1 MASLQKKGDSFYCQF
16 LHLGKRHTFTVG
28 VVSPEEAEAKARQV
42 EYLLMRLKQRL
53 TTLPHG
59 CDIVT
64 YVQQDGKPSEAIPT
78 LPEARRQVVTLGHLR
93 DRYLAAIGNGAV
105 EANTLYTIN
114 IHFAHLTTAL
124 ADGLPVGEIDRDK
137 LQGYVN
143 GRAKKVGTATIRK
156 ELATLRAAWNWGEG
170 SKLTQGRFP
179 NADIRFPKTNEK
191 PPFMTLEE
199 IGRRIK
205 AGEKAAEM
213 YECLYLLL
221 PETEDVLATIKA
233 NATHAFVHPLAVFAA
248 HTGARRS
255 EIIRV
260 KVEDVDFAGKSVV
273 IHEKKRSKAK
283 RTHRRVPLTPTLEA
297 VLREWLAIHPGGPW
311 LFCHAGEVA
320 RSKKRSKTTG
330 HQSEGK
336 RKSSLKGRMST
347 VCKRGAVAAAPL
359 SPKESYDH
367 MKRALRGTKWEVLRG
382 LHIFRHSF
390 CSNLAMKGVDQR
402 MIDEF
407 VGHQSPE
414 QVKRYRHLAPSSK
427 AEALKTVFG

>member
-1 MASLQKKGDSFYCQF
+1 MASLQKKGESYYCQF
-16 LHLGKRHTFTVG
+16 LHSGKRHTFTVG
-28 VVSPEEAEAKARQV
+28 PVSPEEANAKARQV
-42 EYLLMRLKQRL
+42 EYLLLRLKQRL
-53 TTLPHG
+53 IALPDG
-59 CDIVT
+59 CDVVT
-64 YVQQDGKPSEAIPT
+64 FVQHDGRPPGAVPV
-78 LPEARRQVVTLGHLR
+78 LPEARRTAVTLGHLR

-105 EANTLYTIN
+105 EANTLYTVN
-114 IHFAHLTTAL
+114 IHFAHLTGFL
-124 ADGLPVGEIDRDK
+124 AESLPVGDIDRDK
-137 LQGYVN
+137 LQDYVN
-143 GRAKKVGTATIRK
+143 ARAKKVSPVTARK
-156 ELATLRAAWNWGEG
+156 EIATLRAAWNWGEA
-170 SKLTQGRFP
+170 SKLTQGKFP
-179 NADIRFPKTNEK
+179 NADVRFPKTGEK

-199 IGRRIK
+199 IGRRVK
-205 AGEKAAEM
+205 AGEDATEL

-221 PETEDVLATIKA
+221 PETDDVLATIKA
-233 NATHAFVHPLAVFAA
+233 NAGHAFVHPLAVFAA

-297 VLREWLAIHPGGPW
+297 VLRDWLAAHPGGPW

-320 RSKKRSKTTG
+320 RSKKRSRTTG
-330 HQSEGK
+330 HQSEGS
-336 RKSSLKGRMST
+336 RPSGLKGRMAT
-347 VCKRGAVAAAPL
+347 VKNRGATAAAPL

-367 MKRALRGTKWEVLRG
+367 MKRALRGTRWEVLRG

-414 QVKRYRHLAPSSK
+414 QQKRYRHLAPSSK
-427 AEALKTVFG
+427 AEALGGVFG